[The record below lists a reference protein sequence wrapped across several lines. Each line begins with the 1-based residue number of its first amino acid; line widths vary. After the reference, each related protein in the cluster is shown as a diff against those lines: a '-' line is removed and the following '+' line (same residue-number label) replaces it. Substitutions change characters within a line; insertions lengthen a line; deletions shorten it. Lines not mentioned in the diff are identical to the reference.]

1 MKIFLLLLL
10 VGSVGCA
17 AQPRPRADVQP
28 ALLREWPVGRSC
40 QRIDTVS
47 VSDGFGCDVLS
58 RGAPGNEILARRHL
72 LRQAQ
77 LQGADVVV
85 LLAERRGVFAHEGCA
100 AQEIVLQAELLRCD

>member
-1 MKIFLLLLL
+1 
-10 VGSVGCA
+10 
-17 AQPRPRADVQP
+17 
-28 ALLREWPVGRSC
+28 
-40 QRIDTVS
+40 
-47 VSDGFGCDVLS
+47 
-58 RGAPGNEILARRHL
+58 L